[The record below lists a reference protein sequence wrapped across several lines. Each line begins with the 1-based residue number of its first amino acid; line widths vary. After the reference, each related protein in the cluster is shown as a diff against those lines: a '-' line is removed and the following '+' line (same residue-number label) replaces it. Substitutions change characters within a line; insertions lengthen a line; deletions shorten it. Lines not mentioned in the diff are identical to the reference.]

1 MCRRAYYLGT
11 SRGPGKAAW
20 CWDLKYMMTH
30 ITSPRQRGWQCRC
43 WILSLPMAH
52 SHMLLEQ
59 ALSSYY
65 IPKKNQSLI
74 PDYNF
79 CLRVF
84 SRTATSVRRR
94 MKKSIITG
102 CISSVLLFAL
112 TTNLIIKWT
121 EVACRLLM
129 SKPVRSL
136 QLEDSWMTFYD
147 FICAWCRWSCSGCG
161 SSHGQDWGLSL
172 PSLGLWYSG
181 KEKSQI
187 TSASLR
193 SQSRVW
199 ASLHQ

>member
-1 MCRRAYYLGT
+1 MSQSIL
-11 SRGPGKAAW
+11 SRHK
-20 CWDLKYMMTH
+20 
-30 ITSPRQRGWQCRC
+30 SRPRKGCLMLRPEIHDDPHHRGRC

-59 ALSSYY
+59 ALSSDY

-74 PDYNF
+74 PDYNL

-94 MKKSIITG
+94 IKKSIITG

-172 PSLGLWYSG
+172 PSLGLWYSLV
-181 KEKSQI
+181 
-187 TSASLR
+187 SLKLL
-193 SQSRVW
+193 Q
-199 ASLHQ
+199 LQLL